1 MQKVCFAALSL
12 FLFAGTALADD
23 CKQLAIV
30 TSVDLA
36 TNDDHTEVF
45 AKLNLDGKDEYFLI
59 DTGASL
65 STITKETADA
75 LNLDREP
82 VNVALIDVNGR
93 ESHEAGRVKS
103 LMLGTLHASNVDF
116 IIMRDNPFGEGNKEI
131 AGLLGA
137 DFLSNYDLEIDY
149 GANKLTL
156 LSPDHCPGKV
166 IYWPATAVAAIPIDV
181 SNKDD
186 IALTV
191 TLDGKPVKATLD
203 TGASNTTL
211 SRGYAQENYGINESS
226 PGVKVI
232 GELNKAHG
240 SAVLSTH
247 FKMLTFGDDE
257 TGSISLG
264 NPQVDL
270 IADYQGNSNIQ
281 GIQHTGSKLQ
291 PKTAAVK
298 LPDMLLGM
306 NVLKHLH
313 IYIAYGEQKLYV
325 TPASAP
331 AKK

>member
-1 MQKVCFAALSL
+1 MCGLLLLAGPAFA
-12 FLFAGTALADD
+12 DN

-30 TSVDLA
+30 TSIDLSTDA
-36 TNDDHTEVF
+36 AHDAVF

-59 DTGASL
+59 DTGAAL
-65 STITKETADA
+65 STITKEAADD
-75 LNLDREP
+75 LGLDREP

-103 LMLGTLHASNVDF
+103 LTLGNLHASNVDF
-116 IIMRDNPFGEGNKEI
+116 IIMRDNPFGEGNKDV

-137 DFLSNYDLEIDY
+137 DFLSNYDVEIDY

-166 IYWPATAVAAIPIDV
+166 IYWPATAVAAVPITILPDAH
-181 SNKDD
+181 
-186 IALTV
+186 IQLPV
-191 TLDGKPVKATLD
+191 TLDGKPVSATLD

-211 SRGYAQENYGINESS
+211 SRGFADANYGINEKS
-226 PGVKVI
+226 PGVTVI
-232 GELNKAHG
+232 GELNNAHG
-240 SAVLSTH
+240 SAILSTH
-247 FKMLTFGDDE
+247 FKMLTFGDDAS
-257 TGSISLG
+257 GSISIG

-270 IADYQGNSNIQ
+270 IADYQGNSDVQ
-281 GIQHTGSKLQ
+281 GSSHTGTRLK
-291 PKTAAVK
+291 PKSESVD

-313 IYIAYGEQKLYV
+313 IYIAYGEGRLYI

-331 AKK
+331 GKP